1 MAQGLSR
8 LRAGI
13 ASMHGKAAAIA
24 PPLEALGLAV
34 ETVEGLDTDRFGTF
48 TGEIE
53 RQGDMISA
61 ARAKVRAALSLT
73 KAELVIA
80 SEGAFGPHPAV
91 PLLASGRELILVH
104 DRRSGL
110 EMVEQTLTLETN
122 YERLELAPGGD
133 RDAFLQRIGFPD
145 HAVIV
150 RNGDRLTKGV
160 QDRAALDA
168 ALAAAHGAVVLETD
182 MRAHMNPTRLGGIA
196 KLAQTLA
203 QRLATPC
210 AKCAAPG
217 FGRVRVEPGL
227 PCSACGAPTPLTLC
241 EIFAC
246 PACGHEAAQARSD
259 DRREAD
265 PGDCPACNP

>member
-1 MAQGLSR
+1 MAHGLSG
-8 LRAGI
+8 LRAGV
-13 ASMHGKAAAIA
+13 ASMHGKADAIA
-24 PPLEALGLAV
+24 PPLEALGLSVKA
-34 ETVEGLDTDRFGTF
+34 VEGLDTDRFGTF

-53 RQGDMISA
+53 RQGDMLNA
-61 ARAKVRAALSLT
+61 ARAKVRAASSLSP
-73 KAELVIA
+73 AELVIA
-80 SEGAFGPHPAV
+80 SEGAFGPHPAI

-110 EMVEQTLTLETN
+110 EIVEQTLTLETN
-122 YERLELAPGGD
+122 YERLELAAGGD
-133 RDAFLQRIGFPD
+133 PEAFLQRIGFPD
-145 HAVIV
+145 HAMIV

-160 QDRAALDA
+160 QDRAALDEA
-168 ALAAAHGAVVLETD
+168 RASGPGPVILETD
-182 MRAHMNPTRLGGIA
+182 MRAHLNPTRMGEIA
-196 KLAQTLA
+196 RLAERLA
-203 QRLATPC
+203 ERLATPC
-210 AKCAAPG
+210 PACAAPG

-227 PCSACGAPTPLTLC
+227 PCSACCAPTPLTLC

>member
-1 MAQGLSR
+1 MEGFSG

-24 PPLEALGLAV
+24 PPLERLGLAV
-34 ETVEGLDTDRFGTF
+34 ETVEGLDTVRFGTF

-53 RQGDMISA
+53 RQGVMISA

-122 YERLELAPGGD
+122 YERLELAAGADP
-133 RDAFLQRIGFPD
+133 DAFLQRIGFPD

-150 RNGDRLTKGV
+150 PDAPGRDR
-160 QDRAALDA
+160 QARADAGAAPRDALSRLRRAGLRAGPRRAGPALLGLRRADA
-168 ALAAAHGAVVLETD
+168 ADALRDL
-182 MRAHMNPTRLGGIA
+182 RLP
-196 KLAQTLA
+196 
-203 QRLATPC
+203 RLRP
-210 AKCAAPG
+210 
-217 FGRVRVEPGL
+217 
-227 PCSACGAPTPLTLC
+227 
-241 EIFAC
+241 
-246 PACGHEAAQARSD
+246 
-259 DRREAD
+259 
-265 PGDCPACNP
+265 